1 MATFPLNTST
11 LFIGD
16 LSINCDE
23 ESIYRLFSS
32 YGEID
37 IIQLKRSDRDPQRV
51 HLGFGF
57 IKFTTTEAA
66 ERALHGLNGYF
77 FLGRSIRVGWAEDHD
92 SRTNRRLKG
101 SGGQPSISDLRS
113 ADPKK
118 NRQTAQIHVTFLSS
132 EMGRRISELELG
144 NIFGQ
149 FGNLVDIAI
158 KKNAIN
164 PVSCLSLCLL
174 PYHSSPS

>member
-1 MATFPLNTST
+1 MSGFPINSST

-16 LSINCDE
+16 LSVNCNE
-23 ESIYRLFSS
+23 ESIYQLFSS
-32 YGEID
+32 YGEIE
-37 IIQLKRSDRDPQRV
+37 IIQLKRSDRDLQRV
-51 HLGFGF
+51 HLGYGF

-66 ERALHGLNGYF
+66 ERALQALNGYF

-101 SGGQPSISDLRS
+101 SPRQPNISDLRS

-118 NRQTAQIHVTFLSS
+118 NRQTAQIHVTFSS
-132 EMGRRISELELG
+132 SDMSQRISELELG
-144 NIFGQ
+144 DIFSQ

-158 KKNAIN
+158 KKNVVS
-164 PVSCLSLCLL
+164 PVRI
-174 PYHSSPS
+174 Y